1 MRNVDHG
8 RARGW
13 GKPAGRL
20 ATWAISVTISL
31 LAPWAS
37 LFAIDRIEPK
47 PKDLE
52 NVGVTEHLDE
62 QVPLD
67 IPFVDSSGKPVTLSD
82 FFDGKRPVILT
93 LNYSNCA
100 RLCSLQLNGV
110 FQALQ
115 RLDWDLGDKLRMIT
129 VSIDPEESPARA
141 QATKEKYLAV
151 YNRPKAEEGWHCL
164 VGKEPE
170 IRRLASAVGF
180 GYVYVPETKQY
191 AHTAVTMILTPQ
203 GRVSRYLYGI
213 EYDPQT
219 LRFALLEASQG
230 KIGTTVERLLLN
242 CYYYDAEA
250 GRYGPAAVKIV
261 RLGGA
266 VTLVVLG
273 SVLLVFWR
281 REWRKAKTERAP
293 LGDATATPSSGP
305 SAAPPESE
313 RRDPSGA

>member
-1 MRNVDHG
+1 MQSAKRNG
-8 RARGW
+8 TREW
-13 GKPAGRL
+13 GKHAAWAMGIVAG
-20 ATWAISVTISL
+20 L
-31 LAPWAS
+31 LAWGTS

-67 IPFVDSSGKPVTLSD
+67 IAFVDSTGVPVTLAQY
-82 FFDGKRPVILT
+82 FDGKRPVILT

-110 FQALQ
+110 FAALQ
-115 RLDWDLGDKLRMIT
+115 RLDWDLGDKLQMIT

-141 QATKEKYLAV
+141 EATKQKYLAV
-151 YNRPKAEEGWHCL
+151 YNRPKAEAGWHCL
-164 VGKEPE
+164 VGKEAE

-191 AHTAVTMILTPQ
+191 AHTAVTMILTPT

-266 VTLVVLG
+266 VTLVALG

-281 REWRKAKTERAP
+281 REWRRSKKAH
-293 LGDATATPSSGP
+293 ATPGDGSSPPEHGP
-305 SAAPPESE
+305 TNSSPESE
-313 RRDPSGA
+313 NREPSGA